1 MSDSQIAKVNES
13 MPTTAVAVE
22 SKEQPVFTRKNGTP
36 DRHELMITLKFELP
50 EYAEGLPNGRVIC
63 VDGKTS
69 QEALLE
75 AVNAIAFI
83 SQHISN
89 PKGFHRIAPEESDYF
104 DGWQNMMG
112 VRKIPGRKLF

>member
-1 MSDSQIAKVNES
+1 MSDSQVVNVNGS
-13 MPTTAVAVE
+13 MPTATVAADSKPVSTRE
-22 SKEQPVFTRKNGTP
+22 SGTQ
-36 DRHELMITLKFELP
+36 DRPELMITLKFELP
-50 EYAEGLPNGRVIC
+50 EYAEGHPNGRFIC

-89 PKGFHRIAPEESDYF
+89 PKAFHRIAPEQGDHF

-112 VRKIPGRKLF
+112 IRKIPGRKLF

>member
-1 MSDSQIAKVNES
+1 MQDTQSFANKTDSIS
-13 MPTTAVAVE
+13 TPVAVD
-22 SKEQPVFTRKNGTP
+22 SKPVSTRENGMQ

-50 EYAEGLPNGRVIC
+50 EYAEGNPKGRFIC
-63 VDGKTS
+63 VNGKTS

-89 PKGFHRIAPEESDYF
+89 PKGFHRIAPEQSDHF